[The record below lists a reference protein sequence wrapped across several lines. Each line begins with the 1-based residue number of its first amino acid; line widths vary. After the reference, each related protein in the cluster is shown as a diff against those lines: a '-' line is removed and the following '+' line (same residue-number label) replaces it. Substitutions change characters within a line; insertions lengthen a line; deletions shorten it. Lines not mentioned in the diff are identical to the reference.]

1 MTLLGG
7 IIIAVCACSLGIII
21 GGLMAG
27 GKCKDLQNQLALKRE
42 AWCRDC
48 NVIAEVKACRE
59 TIGRDR
65 ISHAAQMREK
75 QKKLDELN
83 RKNFELREKLENQNR
98 QQGIEFLTRNVA
110 RG

>member
-1 MTLLGG
+1 MTILGG
-7 IIIAVCACSLGIII
+7 LIIGSCACMLGIIV

-27 GKCKDLQNQLALKRE
+27 GKCQDLQNQIDLKRE

-65 ISHAAQMREK
+65 ISHAAQMREA

-83 RKNFELREKLENQNR
+83 RKNFALREKLEDSTR
-98 QQGIEFLTRNVA
+98 QQGIAFMNRNVA